1 MSIKYIIFYK
11 GDLQT
16 QFEIVNRQKNE
27 IMQLKHEI
35 KMYQKKKDED

>member
-1 MSIKYIIFYK
+1 MSIEYIIFNK

-27 IMQLKHEI
+27 IMQLKH
-35 KMYQKKKDED
+35 